1 MQVRHNV
8 ALAMMIFSSLMTSA
22 AIAAVPVQW
31 SVDVHAPIYNPPRVA
46 DGTVYFATAQSKG
59 PNVFAAKNGK
69 ILWRFTTGGAILT
82 PLTLGGAQV
91 LVASDVGSTHY
102 LRAIE
107 AKTGKL
113 IWDYTRH
120 EPPECMCSHL
130 THYEHHLLFAQTDG
144 HSLYAFYPVGNIP
157 NRRLWAFAGDGAK
170 LTAPVVV
177 DHTVIF
183 GSADH
188 SVYGLFDKT
197 GKIRWQQKTG
207 YGFVAQPAVWKH
219 EVIIGNRGGT
229 VHAYSTTTGATL
241 WNFTTSGPINTTALI
256 WHDRAFIASGAGDRG
271 VYALSAETGKQLWY
285 AQMADYTAYTPV
297 MAKQTLV
304 VASRD
309 GSLLGLA
316 AKTGKVL
323 WRSALHGIP
332 KSQPVLWQGDAV
344 LKVNDHKIMAFN
356 AQSGRMVW
364 TYQSKNVV
372 TGPVPKGDSVYIG
385 TSGGTLIAIGH

>member
-1 MQVRHNV
+1 MRFRHNV
-8 ALAMMIFSSLMTSA
+8 ALATMIFSSLVASM
-22 AIAAVPVQW
+22 AIAGVPVQW

-46 DGTVYFATAQSKG
+46 DGVVYFDTAQSKG
-59 PNVFAAKNGK
+59 PNVFSAKNGK
-69 ILWRFTTGGAILT
+69 ILWRFTTGGTILM
-82 PLTLGGAQV
+82 PLTVGHGQV
-91 LVASDVGSTHY
+91 WVASDVGSTHY

-120 EPPECMCSHL
+120 EPPECMCSDL

-157 NRRLWAFAGDGAK
+157 NRRLWEFAGDGAK

-188 SVYGLFDKT
+188 SIYGLFDKT

-207 YGFVAQPAVWKH
+207 YGFIAQPAVWKH

-229 VHAYSTTTGATL
+229 VHAYSTTTGTTL
-241 WNFTTSGPINTTALI
+241 WNFTTNGPINTTALI
-256 WHDRAFIASGAGDRG
+256 WHDSAFVASGAGDRG
-271 VYALSAETGKQLWY
+271 VYALSAKTGKQLWY
-285 AQMADYTAYTPV
+285 TRMADYAAYAPV
-297 MAKQTLV
+297 MAKQIVV

-309 GSLLGLA
+309 GNILGLS

-323 WRSALHGIP
+323 WRSELHGIP
-332 KSQPVLWQGDAV
+332 KSQPALWKGDAV

-356 AQSGRMVW
+356 AQRGDLTW
-364 TYQSKNVV
+364 TYHSKNVV
-372 TGPVPKGDSVYIG
+372 TSPVPKGDSVYVG
-385 TSGGTLIAIGH
+385 TSGGTLVAIGQ